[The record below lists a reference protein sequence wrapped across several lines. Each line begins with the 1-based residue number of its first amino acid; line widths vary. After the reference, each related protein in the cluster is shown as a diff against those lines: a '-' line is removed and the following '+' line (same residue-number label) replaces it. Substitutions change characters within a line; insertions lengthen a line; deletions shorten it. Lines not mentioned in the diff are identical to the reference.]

1 MLRLGSPGV
10 GWLNTLRA
18 STRKVRVFDS
28 DILIVFRRFA
38 SKLLI
43 PGPVSGF
50 SPSEPICP
58 GAAFRKTI
66 FPLASAS
73 AVRVQKGAIDEAT
86 LAHAGSGTL
95 WYCWEKKLPNASP
108 FLSGQTTSP

>member
-1 MLRLGSPGV
+1 MFRLGSPGI

-18 STRKVRVFDS
+18 STRSVRVFDS
-28 DILIVFRRFA
+28 AILIVFRRFA
-38 SKLLI
+38 SKLHI

-50 SPSEPICP
+50 SPSDPSCP

-73 AVRVQKGAIDEAT
+73 AVRVQNGASVAAT
-86 LAHAGSGTL
+86 LAHAGRS
-95 WYCWEKKLPNASP
+95 EEH
-108 FLSGQTTSP
+108 TSELQSHS